1 MDGRRRAAPAGQGGF
16 TLIESLIALVV
27 FAVGILGLVGMQTVS
42 TRVVTDARFRAEA
55 AAAADELLARM
66 HASNRATVAAE
77 FQTGGVQFQN
87 WLTNRLQAP
96 GVGLPAA
103 TATVNFGAVG
113 GDPNTVRI
121 VITWTPPREAQADAK
136 GGIASVSATRQH
148 VTVSAL
154 YN

>member
-1 MDGRRRAAPAGQGGF
+1 MKPFPTIVRRRQGGF

-42 TRVVTDARFRAEA
+42 TRVTNDARYRSEA

-66 HASNRATVAAE
+66 LAANRATVAAE
-77 FQTGGVQFQN
+77 FGTGGTQFTP
-87 WLTNRLQAP
+87 WLTRLQAA
-96 GVGLPAA
+96 GTGLPGAD
-103 TATVNFGAVG
+103 ATVTFGAVG
-113 GDPNTVRI
+113 GDAATVRI
-121 VITWTPPREAQADAK
+121 VITWTPPRESQRDTTGARAAVT
-136 GGIASVSATRQH
+136 AARQH